1 MSMLDDP
8 VPQDDLMR
16 DRTRI
21 FEEFL
26 ISESPIYNYRDD
38 IARILRTEQTR
49 LIVNIDDL
57 RDYNREFADGLL
69 KQPVDFLPAFDD
81 ALVNIV
87 TQVHDTEKHELE
99 GKSYRVGFSG
109 SFGDHHV
116 SPRTLKAEHLGK
128 MISLEGIITRCSLVR
143 PKMLKSVHYCP
154 DTKLFHSREY
164 RDATTSTS
172 NLPPTST
179 VTPQQDDDG
188 HPLQMEYGHCV
199 FRDHQRISIQ
209 EMPERAPPGQLPRS
223 TDIILDDDLVDK
235 CKPGDRVQMVG
246 FYRSVGGGSNGT
258 FKSLILANNINLL
271 SSKIGGGIAQT
282 PLTDTDIRQINQ
294 LAKRREIF
302 QLLSQSLAP
311 SIFGHD
317 KIKEAILLLLL
328 GGAEKNLPNGTHIR
342 GDINLL
348 MVGDPST
355 AKSQLLRFV
364 LGTAPLAIATTGR
377 GSSGVGL
384 TAAVT
389 TDRDTGERRLE
400 AGAMVLADRGV
411 VCIDEFD
418 KMSDIDRVAI
428 HEVMEQQTV
437 TIAKAGIHTSLNAR
451 CSVVAAA
458 NPIYGQYDIHKDPH
472 KNIALPDS
480 LLSRFDLLFIVT
492 DDVDE
497 ERDRIIADHVLRMH
511 RYLPP
516 GVEEGTPV
524 HDNLAQ
530 PLAIDGPGVPPIE
543 TDTGADSSPFEKYD
557 PLLHV
562 GITAAKSR
570 TRRGKQVKQ
579 DILSIAFV
587 KKYIQYAKSKPAPVL
602 TNGAA
607 NHIVNVYANL
617 RNDEEGQTNKK
628 KTAPLTART
637 LETLIRLSTAHAKAR
652 LSAKVESEDARVAEE
667 IMRYALYKEVA
678 KRQRQKRKKRKLNHG
693 GVTTGKGEDGSQD
706 SSDEQNS
713 DNDDDDE
720 PKVAERMEIPPP
732 KPTGLQLPNDQG
744 SQNSLWQ
751 DDSQDLQMDVA
762 PLPAA
767 GPAEDGGIR
776 PERLQL
782 FRSRLAHEYA
792 TRLQDVE
799 QVFLV
804 ELLEMVNEGLPTD
817 TLFGTAEATQICQI
831 MTDSDE
837 LMISDGIVYKV

>member
-1 MSMLDDP
+1 MLDDTP
-8 VPQDDLMR
+8 IPDDQHR
-16 DRTRI
+16 DRSRI

-26 ISESPIYNYRDD
+26 DSESDIYNYKDD
-38 IARILRTEQTR
+38 IYRMLRMDQTR

-57 RDYNREFADGLL
+57 RDYRREFADGLL
-69 KQPVDFLPAFDD
+69 KHPVDFLPAFDD
-81 ALVNIV
+81 ALSAVV
-87 TQVHDTEKHELE
+87 SRVHDPEKHEIQN
-99 GKSYRVGFSG
+99 KSYRIGFSG

-116 SPRTLKAEHLGK
+116 TPRTLHAAHLGA

-154 DTKLFHSREY
+154 ETHLFHSREY
-164 RDATTSTS
+164 RDATSSSS
-172 NLPPTST
+172 NLPPTSS
-179 VTPQQDDDG
+179 VTPQTDDDG
-188 HPLQMEYGHCV
+188 HLLQTEYGLCV

-209 EMPERAPPGQLPRS
+209 EMPERAPAGQLPRS

-235 CKPGDRVQMVG
+235 CKPGDRIQLVG
-246 FYRSVGGGSNGT
+246 VYRSVGGGSSGA

-271 SSKIGGGIAQT
+271 SSKVGGGIAQT

-294 LAKRREIF
+294 LAKKSNIF
-302 QLLSQSLAP
+302 KELSESLAP
-311 SIFGHD
+311 SICGHEY
-317 KIKEAILLLLL
+317 IKKAILLLLL

-497 ERDRIIADHVLRMH
+497 KRDRQIADHVLRIH

-516 GVEEGTPV
+516 GVEEGTPSQ
-524 HDNLAQ
+524 DNLSQ
-530 PLAIDGPGVPPIE
+530 PLSVDGPSNAPV
-543 TDTGADSSPFEKYD
+543 DNDADSSPYEKFD
-557 PLLHV
+557 PLLHIGV
-562 GITAAKSR
+562 AASNASRKTRSQTAAQAAQ
-570 TRRGKQVKQ
+570 TQVLK
-579 DILSIAFV
+579 LSFV
-587 KKYIQYAKSKPAPVL
+587 KKYIQYAKSKTAPVL
-602 TNGAA
+602 TKGAA
-607 NHIVNVYANL
+607 DHIVQVYATL
-617 RNDEEGQTNKK
+617 RNEIMEGNNKR
-628 KTAPLTART
+628 TSPLTART
-637 LETLIRLSTAHAKAR
+637 LETLIRLATAHAKAR
-652 LSAKVESEDARVAEE
+652 LSVKVEQQDAKQAEE
-667 IMRYALYKEVA
+667 IMRFALFKEVP
-678 KRQRQKRKKRKLNHG
+678 KRQRRKKRKLNNG
-693 GVTTGKGEDGSQD
+693 AAVRKGVDDGEG
-706 SSDEQNS
+706 SDEES
-713 DNDDDDE
+713 GGEETGDDE
-720 PKVAERMEIPPP
+720 PAPERMNMPPASP
-732 KPTGLQLPNDQG
+732 KTPGTTAV
-744 SQNSLWQ
+744 Q
-751 DDSQDLQMDVA
+751 DPVWGDESQDVTMVA
-762 PLPAA
+762 SSSGSAA
-767 GPAEDGGIR
+767 ASGKMN
-776 PERLQL
+776 PERYTL
-782 FRSRLAHEYA
+782 FR
-792 TRLQDVE
+792 TRVSKLFSSKLSDDE
-799 QVFLV
+799 SVFLKD
-804 ELLEMVNEGLPTD
+804 LLEMVNEGLSTD
-817 TLFGTAEATQICQI
+817 MLFGTAEATEACQI
-831 MTDSDE
+831 MTDAEE
-837 LMISDGIVYKV
+837 LMLSEGIVYKL